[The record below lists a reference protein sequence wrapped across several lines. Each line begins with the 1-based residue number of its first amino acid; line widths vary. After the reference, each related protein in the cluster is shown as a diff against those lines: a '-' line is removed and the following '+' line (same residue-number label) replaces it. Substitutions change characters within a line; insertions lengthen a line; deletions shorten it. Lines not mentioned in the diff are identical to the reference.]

1 MNELKKEKLALVACL
16 IMPVL
21 FSCSTY
27 NTKLARYYNTVRSNN
42 YENALSQLNNN
53 RFINEPRNTLLSYFE
68 KGKMYHLLQQYDSSN
83 LYFNLADKFIED
95 NHKNVGDV
103 LVGNLLNPMVQTYL
117 GEDFESLLIHYY
129 KALNYYYLGKPEDA
143 IVEVRRITLATDKQ
157 KDKFNDKA
165 TRYSKDAFLLNLQG
179 MLYEMNGD
187 MNNAFIAY
195 RNAVEA
201 YKASNSKYYGVDL
214 PFQLKI
220 DLINAAYAT
229 GFVDEGN
236 NYKSLFQLNNLPA
249 KSDTTNELVVFIE
262 KGWGPVKTQQDIF
275 LTKDASGIS
284 SFYYVDE
291 AGQNVQVPFDIHY
304 YHSIKSED
312 VNWSSF
318 STFHIAFPTYTPFT
332 NRYATDTVQ
341 VNSDTFTTEL
351 SEDINNIAVNVLKER
366 KLTEIANAIA
376 RQLVKHLVEKGVEKG
391 VEEAAKESSKTKDA
405 NKKKQDAEIA
415 GAVAGLLVNI
425 ANSATEKADTRCWQS
440 LPAFI
445 NYVRI
450 PLKQGSNNIVL
461 TSNGIKKTITITGK
475 KGLQFY
481 NWCVG
486 R

>member
-1 MNELKKEKLALVACL
+1 MVA
-16 IMPVL
+16 
-21 FSCSTY
+21 
-27 NTKLARYYNTVRSNN
+27 TKLQDCVISTKEHKQV
-42 YENALSQLNNN
+42 
-53 RFINEPRNTLLSYFE
+53 
-68 KGKMYHLLQQYDSSN
+68 

-201 YKASNSKYYGVDL
+201 YTATNNKYYGVDL
-214 PFQLKI
+214 PLQLKI

-236 NYKSLFQLNNLPA
+236 NYKSLFQLNNLPS
-249 KSDTTNELVVFIE
+249 KSDTTGELVVFIE
-262 KGWGPVKTQQDIF
+262 QGWGPVKNQQDIF

-304 YHSIKSED
+304 YHSIRSED
-312 VNWSSF
+312 VNSSSF
-318 STFHIAFPTYTPFT
+318 STFHIAFPSYVPYT
-332 NRYATDTVQ
+332 NRYTTDTVQ
-341 VNSDTFTTEL
+341 ANTDTFTTEL

-376 RQLVKHLVEKGVEKG
+376 RQLVKHLVEKGVE
-391 VEEAAKESSKTKDA
+391 EASKESSKTKDA

-450 PLKQGSNNIVL
+450 PLKLGSNNIVL
-461 TSNGIKKTITITGK
+461 TSNGVKKTITTTGK

>member
-1 MNELKKEKLALVACL
+1 MNELKNGKLALVVCL
-16 IMPVL
+16 LMPVL

-27 NTKLARYYNTVRSNN
+27 NTKLARYYSTVRSNN
-42 YENALSQLNNN
+42 YENALSQLGNN
-53 RFINEPRNTLLSYFE
+53 RFLNEPRNTLLSYLE

-103 LVGNLLNPMVQTYL
+103 LVGNLVNPMVQTYL

-129 KALNYYYLGKPEDA
+129 KALNYYYLGKTEDA
-143 IVEVRRITLATDKQ
+143 IVEARRITLSTDRQ
-157 KDKFNDKA
+157 KGKFNDKA

-201 YKASNSKYYGVDL
+201 YMTTGNKYYGVDFPL
-214 PFQLKI
+214 QLKI
-220 DLINAAYAT
+220 DLINAAYAS
-229 GFVDEGN
+229 GFINEGN
-236 NYKSLFQLNNLPA
+236 NYKSMFKLNNLPI
-249 KSDTTNELVVFIE
+249 KSDSTGELVVFIE
-262 KGWGPVKTQQDIF
+262 QGWGPIKNQQDIF

-284 SFYYVDE
+284 SFYYIDE
-291 AGQNVQVPFDIHY
+291 AGQNVQVPFDVHY
-304 YHSIKSED
+304 YHSIRSED
-312 VNWSSF
+312 VNWSNF
-318 STFHIAFPTYTPFT
+318 STFHIAFPSYTPYT
-332 NRYATDTVQ
+332 NRYSVDSIQ
-341 VNSDTFTTEL
+341 VNNDTFTTEL
-351 SEDINNIAVNVLKER
+351 SEDLNNIAVNVLKER

-376 RQLVKHLVEKGVEKG
+376 RQLVKHLIEKGVQKG
-391 VEEAAKESSKTKDA
+391 VEEAAKETSKTKDS

-415 GAVAGLLVNI
+415 GAIAGFLVNI

-445 NYVRI
+445 NYVRV
-450 PLKQGSNNIVL
+450 PLKEKTNKIVL
-461 TSNGIKKTITITGK
+461 TSNGVKKTITINGRR
-475 KGLQFY
+475 GLQFY